1 MGSTSKKQKSDRDS
15 VRVEK
20 LMKAQ
25 QEERRS
31 KLWIYGIGITL
42 ILVII
47 VSAGTAIVLKT
58 TKADHLNALANKPI
72 NGVQTFTGL
81 TRNHTLAKVKYA
93 QNPPVGG
100 DHNPNFINCGVYT
113 HAVDVWEAVHSLEH
127 GAVWITYQPNLSP
140 QKIAMLT
147 KQAAIHSYELLT
159 PYPGLPSPIVA
170 SAWGKQLKM
179 DNATDPRL
187 RVFLQTYL
195 EGPQTPEPGAACS
208 GGIQG

>member
-1 MGSTSKKQKSDRDS
+1 M
-15 VRVEK
+15 
-20 LMKAQ
+20 A
-25 QEERRS
+25 
-31 KLWIYGIGITL
+31 L
-42 ILVII
+42 ILVIV

-58 TKADHLNALANKPI
+58 TKANHLNALANKPI

-113 HAVDVWEAVHSLEH
+113 HSVDVWEAVHSLEH
-127 GAVWITYQPNLSP
+127 GAVWVTYQPNLAP
-140 QKIAMLT
+140 QQIAVLT
-147 KQAAIHSYELLT
+147 RQAATHKYELLS
-159 PYPGLPSPIVA
+159 PYSGLPSPIVA

-187 RVFLQTYL
+187 AVFLQTFL
-195 EGPQTPEPGAACS
+195 QGAQTPEPGAACS